1 MNIKDFIQKDF
12 LKNILTLMSGTVV
25 AQIINLAAIPIL
37 SRLFTPND
45 FGVFA
50 VYFALS
56 SILASI
62 SCGRYELAIMLP
74 KKDINAYQIVIIS
87 FFFLVIITVLSFI
100 IIFLFFHSISDILKV
115 KDYKYL
121 IFLVPVLTFL
131 IGSHKILNNWFS
143 RFKSFKPISVSKIIK
158 SGTSVSVKSIFGV
171 FSFHAFGLFIGEI
184 SGQIFSVLF
193 LLKKNKKIISENSFY
208 KDTAVLKQ
216 ELKENKNFPFFSMP
230 MAFLNSVSVQ
240 ILIYFLTFLF
250 NTTIVG
256 FYIQANKVLNYPLS
270 LISNSFTSV
279 FYQKLTTTNKQI
291 KLYVYSYLTSVI
303 IAAVISFPIYFWGEE
318 LFGFVLGN
326 NWRFSGFLAKFLIPI
341 VIFGFA
347 TRNTSVVF
355 SFLKLQQITLIWQ
368 VLYLISAFGIFFYF
382 KTGTLDVLIKWFSL
396 TGGFLY
402 LLLGFIGYFL
412 LIRQKK
418 KHK

>member
-1 MNIKDFIQKDF
+1 LNIKDFIQKDF